1 MNFAAGLA
9 MAYVKILSVALVIM
23 LGVWVLAKISVALHN
38 RNHPSA
44 DGNDHD

>member
-1 MNFAAGLA
+1 MDFAAGLA

-23 LGVWVLAKISVALHN
+23 VGVWLLAKISVALHN
-38 RNHPSA
+38 RAHPPA